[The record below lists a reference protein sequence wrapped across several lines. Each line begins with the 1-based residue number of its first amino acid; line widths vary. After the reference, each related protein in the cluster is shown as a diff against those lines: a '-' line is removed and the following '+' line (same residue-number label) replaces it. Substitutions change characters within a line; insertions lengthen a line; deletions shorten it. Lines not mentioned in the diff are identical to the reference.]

1 VIHPDNVVLAVKANN
16 QIEVGYHPDDE
27 ERVVGFTLGVRNDL
41 RIVGEIYNQPALIA
55 VKTQFPYD
63 QNPLILTV
71 NSQYKAADV
80 VPYLFSKFAR
90 EGMVPKI
97 VDEVNNT
104 IYIGDGSF

>member
-1 VIHPDNVVLAVKANN
+1 MIHPGNVVLTIKTNN

-27 ERVVGFTLGVRNDL
+27 ERAVSFALEIRDDL
-41 RIVGEIYNQPALIA
+41 RIVGEICNQPALIA
-55 VKTQFPYD
+55 VETQFPYD
-63 QNPLILTV
+63 QNPLVLTV

-80 VPYLFSKFAR
+80 APYLFSKFVR

-104 IYIGDGSF
+104 VYIGDGSF